1 MKSVTVLTSKTN
13 RQDKSRIIHEL
24 ACFYLIE
31 YVSVVYLTNW
41 LHVQTLSVVFLA
53 ALVESVAKKLI
64 QCVWLLLLMK
74 IQVVEI
80 VVRHDVEDHETKQTE
95 IFNEP

>member
-1 MKSVTVLTSKTN
+1 
-13 RQDKSRIIHEL
+13 
-24 ACFYLIE
+24 LIE

-64 QCVWLLLLMK
+64 QCLLLLLLMK
-74 IQVVEI
+74 MQVAEI
-80 VVRHDVEDHETKQTE
+80 VVRHDVEDHEIRVLMKEFELVLNVDLMMVYEQNR
-95 IFNEP
+95 F